1 MKIKPQKFFSILAL
15 FLLSNCISQKALNE
29 QQAENERT
37 RIALEDNIVML
48 KKLLNKS
55 TQTSETT
62 VTINNAIDDISAK
75 VEKAYKEID
84 KQTGKKTKTRLNNLR
99 LKTEIIS
106 QAMQELKVVQI
117 AVEKVVSE
125 KLESDLSFD
134 VGKSFLK
141 ESGKKEIDDM
151 VQNIKMQIQFW
162 NEFPKNEQPKKY
174 ADKVKKVAVSI
185 TGYADLQGSTN
196 AEQRIKYNLE
206 LSNERANAVRLYF
219 ESKLAEIAKSEK
231 IDIKMKA
238 IGKGEEPPVGLKNT
252 TKIDNPERRIC
263 VITLGVIPTF

>member
-1 MKIKPQKFFSILAL
+1 MKIISQNIVAILAL
-15 FLLSNCISQKALNE
+15 LLLSNCISQKDLNE

-55 TQTSETT
+55 TQSSETT
-62 VTINNAIDDISAK
+62 STINNAIDDISTK
-75 VEKAYKEID
+75 VEQAYKEID

-134 VGKSFLK
+134 VGKSTLK

-151 VQNIKMQIQFW
+151 VQNIRMQIQFW
-162 NEFPKNEQPKKY
+162 NDFPKNEQPKKY
-174 ADKVKKVAVSI
+174 ADKVKKIAVNI

-196 AEQRIKYNLE
+196 TEQRIKYNLE
-206 LSNERANAVRLYF
+206 LSNERANAVRSYF
-219 ESKLAEIAKSEK
+219 EFRLTEIAKTEK
-231 IDIKMKA
+231 IEIKLKA
-238 IGKGEEPPVGLKNT
+238 VGKGEEPPVGLKNT